1 MGESG
6 SVGHEVKNKN
16 KKKKKGGKR
25 CGKWNVAA
33 EKSKD
38 GGKFRVF

>member
-6 SVGHEVKNKN
+6 SVGHEVKNK
-16 KKKKKGGKR
+16 KKGG
-25 CGKWNVAA
+25 GEGVGNEMLAA
-33 EKSKD
+33 EKSKY